1 MNEASRRGGG
11 EAGACVAFSPVRL
24 LASALAVLAT
34 VLPANTAIAQV
45 RPDKD
50 WRTIRSEHFYVHFA
64 PELEDIARRAA
75 AQAETAYVQ
84 LSAHLTPPR
93 GKIDLL
99 LTDDVDYSNG
109 FASPHPTNRIVIY
122 ANPPV
127 TESALRYTDDFLQL
141 VVTHELVHIFH
152 LDRVGGVWAL
162 LQKVFGRV
170 PMLFVNGY
178 QPRWITEGLAVYYES
193 LLTGS
198 GRVLGSEHRMLA
210 RSAALEHRFP
220 RIDELSIVY
229 PRFPY
234 GTASYAYGSLFI
246 DYLADTHG
254 DSAVA
259 RYIERASRRLFPWDL
274 DGASRRAFGSALTSQ
289 YRRWA
294 ASLRAELPPA
304 TPPMPGWKN
313 LTVDGVYASF
323 PRWIDDST
331 LIYTGTP
338 GDESYGAYRL
348 VLRSPVPD
356 REAASLVTRERIA
369 RRHTASPTTPL
380 PDGSLLYSELEY
392 TGPFTIRSDLYVDD
406 VRRGKTRLTRGA
418 RLAAPDARGDGLVVA
433 MQIVPAGA
441 RLVLVSR
448 DGRVITPIT
457 AGSIDEQW
465 SEPRWSP
472 DGRHIAAIRWSRG
485 GTSSVVVIDTTGR
498 VVRTVVSE
506 RTVNA
511 APSWSPAG
519 DYVYFSSD
527 RSGIT
532 NLYRARFVPGEAAS
546 PLELMSSASTGLFQP
561 QPSPSGDD
569 MAAVVFKADG
579 YHIGLAPLDQVQA
592 SAAPAIPAVLPRSA
606 RPVARHDAPVTR
618 YSAWRMLRPS
628 GWMPLLDAGLDAGSY
643 RLGALVSGR
652 DIAERH
658 AYEALLYVPTD
669 NSGLTGSLAYRNAM
683 FGQPLIDL
691 GYAQEWE
698 NIGCVADA
706 SQQNRCVGDL
716 RRRIRDVAL
725 AFTFQRPRMRTFSFA
740 SIGTGVEIRDY
751 ATDSASLI
759 GRIDSLYQRT
769 YYYPRLVLSAGW
781 SNLQFPP
788 AAISPED
795 GISVSATSR
804 HRWRTDTF
812 TGDIADGTENDVLN
826 RLTTSV
832 IGSLSAFKSLDL
844 PGYAHHVLA
853 LNVAGGIEDNRSTSY
868 FEVGGVS
875 GSVLEIFP
883 GYVLGEGRRTFGV
896 RGFDPAAQIG
906 IYAFKASAE
915 YRAPLLMPGRG
926 IETLPLFIDR
936 TSLTLFGE
944 AGSAWCPGI
953 FAARPA
959 PLFSRCT
966 PLEADLGIVQTEPE
980 LMASAGAEL
989 AVSAA
994 ILSWDVPYRFRLGG
1008 AIPLAGKDAV
1018 FGNTRPRVYFA
1029 IGASF

>member
-1 MNEASRRGGG
+1 M
-11 EAGACVAFSPVRL
+11 RL
-24 LASALAVLAT
+24 GLAALLLVS
-34 VLPANTAIAQV
+34 VPADAQV

-84 LSAHLTPPR
+84 LSRHLTPPR
-93 GKIDLL
+93 GPIDLL

-109 FASPHPTNRIVIY
+109 FASAHPTNRIVIY

-162 LQKVFGRV
+162 LQKLFGRV

-259 RYIERASRRLFPWDL
+259 RYVERASRRLIPWDL
-274 DGASRRAFGSALTSQ
+274 DGASRRAFGSALTTQ

-294 ASLRAELPPA
+294 SSLSAELPPA
-304 TPPMPGWKN
+304 TAPMPGWEN

-323 PRWIDDST
+323 PRWLNDTT
-331 LIYTGTP
+331 LLYTGTP

-348 VLRSPVPD
+348 LLRSAPRGDAVP
-356 REAASLVTRERIA
+356 RVARERIA
-369 RRHTASPTTPL
+369 RRHTASPSTPL

-392 TGPFTIRSDLYVDD
+392 TGPFSIRSDLYVDD
-406 VRRGKTRLTRGA
+406 ATGEKRRLTRGA
-418 RLAAPDARGDGLVVA
+418 RLAAPDARSDGLIVA

-441 RLVLVSR
+441 RLALVSR
-448 DGRVITPIT
+448 DGSVITPIT

-472 DGRHIAAIRWSRG
+472 DGRHIVAIRWTRG

-498 VVRTVVSE
+498 VVQTVLSE

-532 NLYRARFVPGEAAS
+532 NLYRARFAPGDAAS

-561 QPSPSGDD
+561 QPSPSGAE

-579 YHIGLAPLDQVQA
+579 YHIGVAPLDQIQT
-592 SAAPAIPAVLPRSA
+592 SAAPAIPTVLPGTVD
-606 RPVARHDAPVTR
+606 PVARHDAPVTR
-618 YSAWRMLRPS
+618 YSALRMLWPS
-628 GWMPLLDAGLDAGSY
+628 GWLPFLDAGLEAGSY
-643 RLGALVSGR
+643 RLGAMVSGR

-683 FGQPLIDL
+683 FGQPLIDV
-691 GYAQEWE
+691 GYAQEWD

-740 SIGTGVEIRDY
+740 SIGTGLEIRDY

-759 GRIDSLYQRT
+759 RRIDSLYQRT

-781 SNLQFPP
+781 SNVQFPP

-795 GISVSATSR
+795 GISLSATTR
-804 HRWRTDTF
+804 HRWRANIF
-812 TGDIADGTENDVLN
+812 TGTIADGTENDAQN

-875 GSVLEIFP
+875 GSVIEIFP

-896 RGFDPAAQIG
+896 RGFDPAAQVG

-926 IETLPLFIDR
+926 IETLPLFLDR
-936 TSLTLFGE
+936 SSVTLFGE

-953 FAARPA
+953 FAPRPA
-959 PLFSRCT
+959 PLFARCT
-966 PLEADLGIVQTEPE
+966 PLEADLGIVSTEPE
-980 LMASAGAEL
+980 LMASAGAEV

-994 ILSWDVPYRFRLGG
+994 ILSWDEPYRFRLGG

-1018 FGNTRPRVYFA
+1018 FGNTKPRVYFA
-1029 IGASF
+1029 IGTSF

>member
-1 MNEASRRGGG
+1 MDEAKRRGGG
-11 EAGACVAFSPVRL
+11 EARASVAFSPVRF
-24 LASALAVLAT
+24 LAACVVAAIVAAS
-34 VLPANTAIAQV
+34 PASAQV
-45 RPDKD
+45 RPDKE
-50 WRTIRSEHFYVHFA
+50 WRTIRSEHFFVHFA

-84 LSAHLTPPR
+84 LSAHLRPPR

-127 TESALRYTDDFLQL
+127 TESALRSTDDFLQL

-170 PMLFVNGY
+170 PMFFVNGY

-246 DYLADTHG
+246 DWLADTHG
-254 DSAVA
+254 DSSVGT
-259 RYIERASRRLFPWDL
+259 YIERASQRLFPWDL
-274 DGASRRAFGSALTSQ
+274 DGASRRAFGSALTTQ

-294 ASLRAELPPA
+294 SALRAELPPA
-304 TPPMPGWKN
+304 TAPMPGWEN
-313 LTVDGVYASF
+313 LTVEGVYASF
-323 PRWIDDST
+323 PRWLNDTT

-348 VLRSPVPD
+348 VLGSSALGP
-356 REAASLVTRERIA
+356 ASRVTRERIA

-406 VRRGKTRLTRGA
+406 VRRGKRRLTRGA
-418 RLAAPDARGDGLVVA
+418 RLATPDARSDGLIVA
-433 MQIVPAGA
+433 MQTVPAGT
-441 RLVLVSR
+441 RLALVSR
-448 DGRVITPIT
+448 DGRVSTPIT

-472 DGRHIAAIRWSRG
+472 DGRHIAAIRWTRG

-498 VVRTVVSE
+498 IVRTVVSE

-511 APSWSPAG
+511 TPSWSPTG

-532 NLYRARFVPGEAAS
+532 NLYRARFSPDDDGS

-579 YHIGLAPLDQVQA
+579 YHIGLAPLDRVQA
-592 SAAPAIPAVLPRSA
+592 SAAPAIPTVLPRRVA
-606 RPVARHDAPVTR
+606 PVTPHDAPVTR
-618 YSAWRMLRPS
+618 YSALRMLWPR
-628 GWMPLLDAGLDAGSY
+628 GWLPFLDAGLDSGSY
-643 RLGALVSGR
+643 RLGAMVSGR

-658 AYEALLYVPTD
+658 AWEALFYVPTD
-669 NSGLTGSLAYRNAM
+669 NSGLTGSFAYRNAM

-751 ATDSASLI
+751 TTDSASLI
-759 GRIDSLYQRT
+759 GRIDSLYRRT

-795 GISVSATSR
+795 GFSLSATSR
-804 HRWRTDTF
+804 HRWRTDDFIST
-812 TGDIADGTENDVLN
+812 IADGTENDVQN

-832 IGSLSAFKSLDL
+832 IGSLSAFKSLDF

-926 IETLPLFIDR
+926 IETLPLFFDR
-936 TSLTLFGE
+936 TSVTFFGE
-944 AGSAWCPGI
+944 AGSAWCPGV

-966 PLEADLGIVQTEPE
+966 LLEADLGIVSTEPE

-1008 AIPLAGKDAV
+1008 AIPLAGKEAV
-1018 FGNTRPRVYFA
+1018 FGNTKPRVYFA